1 MPPAGEGP
9 HGRLVLATRGS
20 LQARTQA
27 EHVAAQLRAAH
38 PGLEVVLELVQ
49 TTGDVRT
56 DVPLHQIGGQGVF
69 VKEVQHAVLDGR
81 ADLAVHSA
89 KDLPSA
95 PTPGL
100 VIAAVPPRRDPRDAL
115 VGRPLADLAP
125 GATVATGSVRRQ
137 ALLHDVRPDLKFM
150 DLRGNITSRLDKVPD
165 GGAIVMAMAAL
176 EIVGRP
182 EAAADVLSTD
192 VMLPQVGQGAVAV
205 ECRADDD
212 RVRELLAAIE
222 DTASRR
228 RVDAERAFLAGIGG
242 GCDQPVAAYATA
254 DGSALR
260 LAGLLVTPRGRV
272 VRHEATG
279 DDPVAL
285 GAEVAA
291 LVLTDA
297 AT

>member
-1 MPPAGEGP
+1 
-9 HGRLVLATRGS
+9 
-20 LQARTQA
+20 
-27 EHVAAQLRAAH
+27 VAAQLRAAH

-56 DVPLHQIGGQGVF
+56 DVPLHEIGGQGVF

-89 KDLPSA
+89 KDLPST

-100 VIAAVPPRRDPRDAL
+100 VIAAVPRRRDPRDAL
-115 VGRPLADLAP
+115 VGRALADLAP

-137 ALLHDVRPDLKFM
+137 ALLRDVRPDLHFVG
-150 DLRGNITSRLDKVPD
+150 LRGNITSRLDKVPD
-165 GGAIVMAMAAL
+165 GGAIIMAMAAL

-182 EAAADVLSTD
+182 EAAAEVLSTD
-192 VMLPQVGQGAVAV
+192 LMLPQVGQGAVAV
-205 ECRADDD
+205 ECRADDG
-212 RVRELLAAIE
+212 RVRGALAAIE
-222 DTASRR
+222 DATSRR
-228 RVDAERAFLAGIGG
+228 RIDAERAFLAGIGG
-242 GCDQPVAAYATA
+242 GCDQPVAAHATV
-254 DGSALR
+254 DGAVLR

-272 VRHEATG
+272 VRHEAGG
-279 DDPVAL
+279 DDPLAL